1 MPCIYENAN
10 SVTRPESTIHSIF
23 KAKHQIKKRLPF
35 PKADA
40 QKAYT
45 TKIQQTR
52 NHTGSSG
59 ITLSS
64 EAVHQSFQ
72 QVSWL
77 TDQRSAAPSHA
88 VWHNGLKQHL
98 SPLTVTGST
107 QDSHLIPFYPC
118 IVALLALNLQGTENW
133 KYSITDSIVL
143 CPTYVNLD
151 FRCLL
156 NLSEFMCQFIS
167 TCTTEYMLFH
177 RSYRSG
183 LFFLFSRMNSRFTT
197 SNRRTSSFCSCSW

>member
-1 MPCIYENAN
+1 MICPVSMKTSAPLHGRSPRFTAFSRQNTKQK
-10 SVTRPESTIHSIF
+10 SVC
-23 KAKHQIKKRLPF
+23 LF

-40 QKAYT
+40 QKAYI

-118 IVALLALNLQGTENW
+118 IVGPSPLNLQGTENW
-133 KYSITDSIVL
+133 KYSIANSIIRCHENVNFYWIFVVKTVL
-143 CPTYVNLD
+143 SAIL
-151 FRCLL
+151 
-156 NLSEFMCQFIS
+156 MQ
-167 TCTTEYMLFH
+167 
-177 RSYRSG
+177 
-183 LFFLFSRMNSRFTT
+183 
-197 SNRRTSSFCSCSW
+197 

>member
-1 MPCIYENAN
+1 LFGHDLPYLYENAG

-23 KAKHQIKKRLPF
+23 KAKRPTKKRLPF
-35 PKADA
+35 SQKADA

-45 TKIQQTR
+45 TKILQTR

-77 TDQRSAAPSHA
+77 TDQKSAAPSHA
-88 VWHNGLKQHL
+88 VWHNGHLQHL

-107 QDSHLIPFYPC
+107 QDLHLIPFYPC
-118 IVALLALNLQGTENW
+118 IVGHSPLNLQGTENW
-133 KYSITDSIVL
+133 KYSIINSIIRHHSNVNRYWVFVVETVFHPFL
-143 CPTYVNLD
+143 CNYS
-151 FRCLL
+151 LL
-156 NLSEFMCQFIS
+156 ACSS
-167 TCTTEYMLFH
+167 V
-177 RSYRSG
+177 
-183 LFFLFSRMNSRFTT
+183 
-197 SNRRTSSFCSCSW
+197 RRWI

>member
-1 MPCIYENAN
+1 MSYPVSNIPSWPKSRHKHCLHFHQKQTPNK
-10 SVTRPESTIHSIF
+10 
-23 KAKHQIKKRLPF
+23 KASAFSK
-35 PKADA
+35 KADA
-40 QKAYT
+40 QKAYVNP
-45 TKIQQTR
+45 KKQQTR

-118 IVALLALNLQGTENW
+118 IVGHSPLNLQGTENW
-133 KYSITDSIVL
+133 KYSITNSIIRCHTNVNCYWIFVVKTVL
-143 CPTYVNLD
+143 
-151 FRCLL
+151 
-156 NLSEFMCQFIS
+156 S
-167 TCTTEYMLFH
+167 TILMQ
-177 RSYRSG
+177 
-183 LFFLFSRMNSRFTT
+183 
-197 SNRRTSSFCSCSW
+197 